1 MRFQMR
7 KGEDIPPLG
16 MMIWGMSGRMAGD
29 CGTGLQTDG
38 PYEGGT
44 GLTPHLTLN
53 FKLTKNSKD
62 LRPFCLISRV
72 SRRVG

>member
-1 MRFQMR
+1 
-7 KGEDIPPLG
+7 
-16 MMIWGMSGRMAGD
+16 MSGRMAGD

-62 LRPFCLISRV
+62 LRPFCLMSRV